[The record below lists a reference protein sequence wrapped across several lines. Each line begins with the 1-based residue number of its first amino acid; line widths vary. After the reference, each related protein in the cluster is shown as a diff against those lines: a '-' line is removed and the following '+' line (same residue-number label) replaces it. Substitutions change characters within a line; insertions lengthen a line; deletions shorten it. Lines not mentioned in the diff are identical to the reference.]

1 MRLSLRLKPSRLA
14 VDRHL
19 GYNLYYNILYK
30 MSKLNG
36 KVAVVTG
43 GSRDIGR
50 AIAIK
55 LASLGAKVVV
65 NYFNTESGAN
75 ATVKEIIE
83 TGGEAVAIKADVSK
97 LDQIQILKK
106 QTIATFGKRVDI
118 LVNNA
123 GGLFARRTLDQ
134 YDETFFDRVIGVNF
148 KSTVFVSQAF
158 EALMDKGASIVNI
171 SSQAARDGGGGG
183 STLYASSKG
192 AVTTFT
198 RAMAKELGPKG
209 IRVNAVC
216 PGLIGTKFHDD
227 FTKDEIRA
235 KVVASTPLGREGQA
249 EEVADLVAY
258 LASDEASFINGN
270 NIDINGGLAFS

>member
-1 MRLSLRLKPSRLA
+1 
-14 VDRHL
+14 
-19 GYNLYYNILYK
+19 
-30 MSKLNG
+30 MSKLQG

-50 AIAIK
+50 AIAIR
-55 LASLGAKVVV
+55 LASEGAKVVV
-65 NYFNTESGAN
+65 NYFNSAAGAN
-75 ATVKEIIE
+75 ETVSAITKS
-83 TGGEAVAIKADVSK
+83 GGTAVAIKADVSS
-97 LDQIQILKK
+97 LEQIEFLKEEVLK
-106 QTIATFGKRVDI
+106 NFGDKIDI

-123 GGLFARRTLDQ
+123 GGLFARKTLQ
-134 YDETFFDRVIGVNF
+134 EFDEEFFDLVMGVNF
-148 KSTVFVSQAF
+148 KSTVFMSKTFVP
-158 EALMDKGASIVNI
+158 LMKDSGSIINL

-183 STLYASSKG
+183 SALYSSSKG

-227 FTKDEIRA
+227 FTKDEVRT
-235 KVVASTPLGREGQA
+235 KVAANTPLKREGSP
-249 EEVADLVAY
+249 EEVADVVAY
-258 LASDEASFINGN
+258 LASEEASFITGN

>member
-1 MRLSLRLKPSRLA
+1 MGR
-14 VDRHL
+14 
-19 GYNLYYNILYK
+19 
-30 MSKLNG
+30 LNG
-36 KVAVVTG
+36 KIAVVTG

-50 AIAIK
+50 AISIK
-55 LASLGAKVVV
+55 LAQEGCKVVV
-65 NYFNTESGAN
+65 NYFNSESGAKE
-75 ATVKEIIE
+75 TVAEIRAL
-83 TGGEAVAIKADVSK
+83 GREAIAVKADVSN
-97 LDQIQILKK
+97 LSDIANLK
-106 QTIATFGKRVDI
+106 TEVIATFGKKIDI

-123 GGLFARRTLDQ
+123 GGLFARKTLQ
-134 YDETFFDRVIGVNF
+134 EFDEKFYNLVMDVNF
-148 KSTVFVSQAF
+148 KSTVFVTQVF
-158 EALMDKGASIVNI
+158 EPMMGKGSSIINI

-183 STLYASSKG
+183 SALYSSSKG

-227 FTKDEIRA
+227 FTKDEVR
-235 KVVASTPLGREGQA
+235 KRVAAGTPLRREGGA

-258 LASDEASFINGN
+258 LASDKASFIAGN